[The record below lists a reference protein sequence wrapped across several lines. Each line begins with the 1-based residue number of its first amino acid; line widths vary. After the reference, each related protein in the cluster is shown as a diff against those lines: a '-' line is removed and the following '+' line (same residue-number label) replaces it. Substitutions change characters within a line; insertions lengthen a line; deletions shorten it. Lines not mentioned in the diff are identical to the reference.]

1 MLNLERIRALWAV
14 AETGSVAAAG
24 KLLHVTPSGVSQ
36 QLAKLE
42 REVGATLLEPSG
54 RGVSLTPAG
63 RLLAERG
70 SELLARAA
78 AVEAEIGSMRDEVVG
93 PVRFGAFVAASRVV
107 LPSVVAALSAR
118 YPVQVS
124 VAEAETEVTLESL
137 ARRRIDIAVVDSW
150 DSAPVHIPRELESRL
165 IHRDSAGVAL
175 PDGHGLAG
183 ESAVPLRELAGM
195 PWVAWGAGTAFRDWL
210 VKTLREQGFEPRVEF
225 EASDVSTHLAF
236 VAAGLSAALVPQ
248 LAVDHVPAGV
258 ALLPTDPPLWRDIRV
273 VWRSDNAGPAVRAGI
288 AVLEEAF
295 GGRRSQCPSG
305 AWTGATPRSRGQ

>member
-1 MLNLERIRALWAV
+1 MLSLERIRALCAV
-14 AETGSVAAAG
+14 AETGSVAAAA

-42 REVGATLLEPSG
+42 REVGARLLEPSG

-70 SELLARAA
+70 SDLLARAA

-93 PVRFGAFVAASRVV
+93 PIRFGAFVAASRVV

-124 VAEAETEVTLESL
+124 VVEAETEVTLESL
-137 ARRRIDIAVVDSW
+137 ARKRVDVGVVDSW
-150 DSAPVHIPRELESRL
+150 ESAPVRIPIGMESKL
-165 IHRDSAGVAL
+165 IHRDSAAVAL
-175 PDGHGLAG
+175 PADHPLAG
-183 ESAVPLRELAGM
+183 LGTVPLRKLADTA
-195 PWVAWGAGTAFRDWL
+195 WVAWGAGTGFREWL
-210 VKTLREQGFEPRVEF
+210 VKTLRGEGFEPRVDF

-236 VAAGLSAALVPQ
+236 VAAGLAAALVPR
-248 LAVDHVPAGV
+248 LAVDDLPAGV
-258 ALLPTDPPLWRDIRV
+258 ALLPTDPPLLRDIHV

-288 AVLEEAF
+288 AAVEEAF
-295 GGRRSQCPSG
+295 GGSRSRESRTPY
-305 AWTGATPRSRGQ
+305 TPRSRGQ